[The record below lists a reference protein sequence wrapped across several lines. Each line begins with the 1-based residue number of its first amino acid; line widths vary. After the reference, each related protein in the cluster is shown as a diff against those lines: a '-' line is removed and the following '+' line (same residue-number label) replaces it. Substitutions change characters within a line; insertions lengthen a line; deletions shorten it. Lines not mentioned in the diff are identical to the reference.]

1 MNIGIVW
8 NFFLKTMSGSFYERS
23 KNLTSRRAIITD
35 NHIMYGIIATT
46 KNTSRST
53 AMNSLVGRDRSDDDP
68 PPHTVVRLCTTIQPE
83 IVQYGE
89 R

>member
-1 MNIGIVW
+1 
-8 NFFLKTMSGSFYERS
+8 MSGSFYERS